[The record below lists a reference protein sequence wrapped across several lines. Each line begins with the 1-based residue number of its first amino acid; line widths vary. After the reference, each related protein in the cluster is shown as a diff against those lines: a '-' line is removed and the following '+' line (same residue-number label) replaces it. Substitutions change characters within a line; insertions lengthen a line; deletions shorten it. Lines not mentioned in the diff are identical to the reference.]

1 MIELHFLGGARE
13 VGRNSLLV
21 DTGVEKFLLDYGV
34 NVQTGEGPE
43 RPNINL
49 DAVFLTHAHL
59 DHSGFLPELYRRGYV
74 RNVYATPVT
83 FELTYVLLKDSI
95 KLQEMFN
102 QVPSFSMKDVKRMGK
117 HQMFLEHGE
126 KEHFTTSTVEF
137 FHAGHIPGSVSV
149 MIECGNKRI
158 LYTGDIKFMDT
169 KLMYGAFT
177 DYKDVDVLISEAT
190 YSYMNHPDRKDLED
204 RLKEVIQETV
214 YNNGIAIVPAFAVGR
229 TQELLLILKDLG
241 FPIYL
246 DGMGITATEKI
257 LKYPESV
264 RNAKDLK
271 EAFSKA
277 HKIKKMHERGNVLN
291 KPCIIITTAGMLNG
305 GPVGNYIKK
314 LYNRPECSVILSG
327 YQIKGTVGR
336 TLLETGVYTNGE
348 ISVKPKMHVEFLDFS
363 AHTDHDHLIKF
374 YEKISPE
381 KIFLIHGEKTVEFAE
396 ELKQRGFDA
405 YAPRNGEKVIV

>member
-1 MIELHFLGGARE
+1 
-13 VGRNSLLV
+13 
-21 DTGVEKFLLDYGV
+21 
-34 NVQTGEGPE
+34 
-43 RPNINL
+43 
-49 DAVFLTHAHL
+49 
-59 DHSGFLPELYRRGYV
+59 
-74 RNVYATPVT
+74 
-83 FELTYVLLKDSI
+83 
-95 KLQEMFN
+95 
-102 QVPSFSMKDVKRMGK
+102 
-117 HQMFLEHGE
+117 
-126 KEHFTTSTVEF
+126 
-137 FHAGHIPGSVSV
+137 
-149 MIECGNKRI
+149 
-158 LYTGDIKFMDT
+158 
-169 KLMYGAFT
+169 
-177 DYKDVDVLISEAT
+177 
-190 YSYMNHPDRKDLED
+190 
-204 RLKEVIQETV
+204 
-214 YNNGIAIVPAFAVGR
+214 
-229 TQELLLILKDLG
+229 LKDLG